1 MENNF
6 RKEIATCFGGA
17 FLIIFMIGIMISIYA
32 ILRNLDILKIIILY
46 IYEKLLN
53 K

>member
-1 MENNF
+1 MDIVIIS
-6 RKEIATCFGGA
+6 K
-17 FLIIFMIGIMISIYA
+17 IIFMIGIMISIYA
-32 ILRNLDILKIIILY
+32 ILRNLDIIKIIILY

>member
-1 MENNF
+1 MDIVIIS
-6 RKEIATCFGGA
+6 K
-17 FLIIFMIGIMISIYA
+17 IIFMIGIMISIYA
-32 ILRNLDILKIIILY
+32 ILGNLDILKIIILY

>member
-1 MENNF
+1 MDIVIIS
-6 RKEIATCFGGA
+6 K
-17 FLIIFMIGIMISIYA
+17 IIFMIGIMISIYA

>member
-1 MENNF
+1 MDIVIIL
-6 RKEIATCFGGA
+6 K
-17 FLIIFMIGIMISIYA
+17 IIFVIGVTISIYA

-46 IYEKLLN
+46 IYQKLLN